1 MTDPGVSRPRLLI
14 FGAPIR
20 KRNFAGK
27 LTSRGLPFE
36 ERRRIE
42 RERERDSA
50 IGWDAMSG
58 EDGDDLGDKY
68 SISFSPQYWIKFRK
82 R

>member
-1 MTDPGVSRPRLLI
+1 MI

-20 KRNFAGK
+20 KRNFAGNR
-27 LTSRGLPFE
+27 LTPGDCLSRKGGGL
-36 ERRRIE
+36 RE

>member
-1 MTDPGVSRPRLLI
+1 
-14 FGAPIR
+14 
-20 KRNFAGK
+20 
-27 LTSRGLPFE
+27 LPFE